1 MDGVHDCGGVE
12 GYGPIVMEDENVPKF
27 PEPWQRMAFGLH
39 WGVAFQ
45 GFWNIDAI
53 RHAMERMGAIEYL
66 TTPYYEHWLR
76 CNEILLV
83 EKGVFTQEEIKN
95 KQNEIRA
102 AMSAG
107 GD

>member
-12 GYGPIVMEDENVPKF
+12 GYGPIVMEDESAPKF
-27 PEPWQRMAFGLH
+27 KEDWERHAFGVH
-39 WGVAFQ
+39 WACACT

-66 TTPYYEHWLR
+66 NTPYYDHWLT

-83 EKGVFTQEEIKN
+83 EKGVVTQEELDARRD
-95 KQNEIRA
+95 EIRNKMA
-102 AMSAG
+102 SG
-107 GD
+107 GQ